1 MLNNEFQPNWI
12 YPPSKIVENFIAL
25 NQIDTSKL
33 HSETQRVLY
42 DLVNKN
48 IPIDINISK
57 ILEETIGGTVQFW
70 LNIQHQFTLNTL
82 RIENSHV
89 DNNFNDYKDLITELK
104 KTDWIPKSNYDYLDQ
119 VHLKTFFGISEFSIL
134 TKKYIVQHNL
144 RIKFKNIGK
153 YSSSELNIATLVRK
167 AELEARK
174 QLISKQWDK
183 ALFLEK
189 LQEIKKL
196 SKVRKFND
204 FKLELQN
211 ICNQCGV
218 AFIVLD
224 TLNKSPIR
232 GISKFINNHTG
243 LIIITTKY
251 NQDDIFWQTFFHEA
265 GHLVL
270 HSKEMVFADQ
280 GDPAEKVTT
289 EELETQADNF
299 MLSQILYPYTNEDVI
314 GMFNKKLMYS
324 SKEQSWR
331 NICQIAR
338 QINISPS
345 LLTGILKLQ
354 KIIPYNYFTNGH
366 NKVYG

>member
-12 YPPSKIVENFIAL
+12 YPPSKIVENFIIL
-25 NQIDTSKL
+25 NKVDISSL
-33 HSETQRVLY
+33 HPEIQRILN

-48 IPIDINISK
+48 IAIDAHISK

-70 LNIQHQFTLNTL
+70 LNIQNQFTLNTL
-82 RIENSHV
+82 RIENSLV
-89 DNNFNDYKDLITELK
+89 DNNFNDYKDLIAELK
-104 KTDWIPKSNYDYLDQ
+104 NTDWIPNSNYNYLDQ
-119 VHLKTFFGISEFSIL
+119 VHLKSFFGISEFSIL
-134 TKKYIVQHNL
+134 TKKYIIQHNL

-167 AELEARK
+167 AELEAKK
-174 QLISKQWDK
+174 QLITKQWDQT
-183 ALFLEK
+183 LFLEK

-196 SKVRKFND
+196 SRVKKFND
-204 FKLELQN
+204 FKFDLQN

-251 NQDDIFWQTFFHEA
+251 NRDDIFWQTFFHEA

-270 HSKEMVFADQ
+270 HSKEMVFTDQ
-280 GDPAEKVTT
+280 GDPTEKVTS

-299 MLSQILYPYTNEDVI
+299 MLSKILSPYTNEDVI
-314 GMFNKKLMYS
+314 GMFNKRLMYS
-324 SKEQSWR
+324 DKVKSWK
-331 NICQIAR
+331 NINEIAK

-345 LLTGILKLQ
+345 LLAGILKLEG
-354 KIIPYNYFTNGH
+354 IIPYNYFTNGH
-366 NKVYG
+366 NKIYD

>member
-12 YPPSKIVENFIAL
+12 YPPSKIVENFIVL
-25 NQIDTSKL
+25 NKVDTSTL
-33 HSETQRVLY
+33 HPEIQSVLH

-48 IPIDINISK
+48 IAIDAHISK
-57 ILEETIGGTVQFW
+57 ILEDTIGGTVQFW
-70 LNIQHQFTLNTL
+70 LNIQNQFTLNTL
-82 RIENSHV
+82 RIENSFV
-89 DNNFNDYKDLITELK
+89 DSNFKDYKDLITELK
-104 KTDWIPKSNYDYLDQ
+104 KADWIPNSNYNYLDQ

-134 TKKYIVQHNL
+134 TKKYIIQHNL
-144 RIKFKNIGK
+144 RIKFKNIGT

-167 AELEARK
+167 AELEAKK
-174 QLISKQWDK
+174 QLISKQWDQ

-196 SKVRKFND
+196 SRIKKFND
-204 FKLELQN
+204 FKLDLQN

-251 NQDDIFWQTFFHEA
+251 NQDDIFWQTFFHEV

-280 GDPAEKVTT
+280 GNPTEKVTS

-299 MLSQILYPYTNEDVI
+299 MISQILYPYTNKDVI
-314 GMFNKKLMYS
+314 GMFDKKLMYS
-324 SKEQSWR
+324 AKEKSWR
-331 NICQIAR
+331 NICQISR
-338 QINISPS
+338 QIDISPS

-354 KIIPYNYFTNGH
+354 GIIPYNYFTNGH
-366 NKVYG
+366 NKIYD